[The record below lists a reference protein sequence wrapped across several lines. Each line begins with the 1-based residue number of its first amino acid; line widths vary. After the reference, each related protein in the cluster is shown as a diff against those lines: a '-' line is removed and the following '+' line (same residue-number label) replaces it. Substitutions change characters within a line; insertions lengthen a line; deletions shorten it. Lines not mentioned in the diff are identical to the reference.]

1 MTQPEL
7 VRLSATELFENI
19 RQLLHE
25 GYLATFTV
33 TGNSMWPLLRHGRDY
48 VILESRAEKPLKKGD
63 IVLFMPVE
71 GRYLLHRIDW
81 VNKDRFRT
89 TGDGNC
95 FRDGTF
101 NQDCVVGRVVTLVR
115 KGKKISCTNGLYR
128 LTSRIWMSL
137 FWARPVL
144 LKALRKLA
152 MWKNILKQ

>member
-7 VRLSATELFENI
+7 VRISATELFENI

-33 TGNSMWPLLRHGRDY
+33 TGNSMWPLLGHSRDQ
-48 VILESRAEKPLKKGD
+48 VVLESCVGKPLKRGD

-81 VNKDRFRT
+81 VSKDRFRT

-101 NQDCVVGRVVTLVR
+101 NRDCVVGRVVTLVR
-115 KGKKISCTNGLYR
+115 KGKKISCKNRLYR
-128 LTSRIWMSL
+128 LSSRIWMTL

-144 LKALRKLA
+144 LKVLRKLA
-152 MWKNILKQ
+152 MWKNTPKQ

>member
-1 MTQPEL
+1 MTQPVL
-7 VRLSATELFENI
+7 NRPPATELFENI
-19 RQLLHE
+19 RQFLHG
-25 GYLATFTV
+25 GYSASFTV

-81 VNKDRFRT
+81 VSDGQFRT

-115 KGKKISCTNGLYR
+115 KGKKISCTNWLYR
-128 LTSRIWMSL
+128 LSSHIWMAL